1 VIDPI
6 DSLTFSLH
14 SNKGAY
20 AVLLGSGVSRAARI
34 PTGWEVVEDLIR
46 RLARIRGEE
55 CGPDPA
61 AWYDRTFG
69 EQPTYSGLLK
79 VLARSPLERQQMM
92 RGFFEPNEAEREQGV
107 KAPTSA
113 HRAIAKLVAAGHV
126 RVILTTNFDRLT
138 ERAIEEVGIAPTVA
152 SSPDQI
158 QGLPPLLQIPCLVVK
173 LHGDYL
179 DSRIKNTPEELA
191 KYNRK
196 LDRLLDRILDDFG
209 LIVCGWSAQWDSAL
223 CSAIARCRSH
233 RFTTYWAYR
242 GQLAPEAS
250 HLISLRRAQSIEI
263 SDAGSFFDT
272 LAGRIEALDE
282 YDRPHPL
289 STRMAVETLKSYLVE
304 PRHRIRLSD
313 LMTQETE
320 AAYERLF
327 SPDHDPLSGV
337 PYDGPHLLERMTKYE
352 AGSERLQAL
361 LITGAAWGEPQHI
374 GLWRRSLQRIA
385 TPPPP
390 TPGVIY
396 YDHWKRARGYP
407 ALRLLYAS
415 GLASIAA
422 ERFDNLRGL
431 FDVPVPSE
439 DSDRQVPIPVAID
452 TWRVADKTALNAGL
466 GKRSVVPMTE
476 YLLNDLREALREYLP
491 SESAYNHSFDLFEY
505 LLALF
510 YLDTEPDNRWYPL
523 GRFAWTTGRR
533 DNVIN
538 RVSQDVERL
547 GELWPPLQA
556 GFFGGSVQQFKTTEQ
571 AMVDFLQKNRSHLW

>member
-14 SNKGAY
+14 ANKGAY

-46 RLARIRGEE
+46 RLARIRDEE
-55 CGPDPA
+55 CDPDPA

-69 EQPTYSGLLK
+69 EQPTYSGLLQA
-79 VLARSPLERQQMM
+79 VARSPLERQQTM
-92 RGFFEPNEAEREQGV
+92 RGYFEPSEMEREQGI

-138 ERAIEEVGIAPTVA
+138 ERAIEEVGLAPTVV

-191 KYNRK
+191 RYDRRVNRL
-196 LDRLLDRILDDFG
+196 LDRLLDEFG
-209 LIVCGWSAQWDSAL
+209 LIVCGWSAQWDPAL
-223 CSAIARCRSH
+223 CSALARCRSH
-233 RFTTYWAYR
+233 RFTTYWASR
-242 GQLAPEAS
+242 GQLDSEAS
-250 HLISLRRAQSIEI
+250 RLISLRRAQAIQI
-263 SDAGSFFDT
+263 TDADTFFET
-272 LAGRIEALDE
+272 LAGRLEALDE

-289 STRMAVETLKSYLVE
+289 STRMAVETLKNYLVE

-313 LMTQETE
+313 LITQETE

-327 SPDHDPLSGV
+327 SPDRYPLNIS
-337 PYDGPHLLERMTKYE
+337 YNGPHLLERMSEYE

-361 LITGAAWGEPQHI
+361 MITGAAWGEPQHMN
-374 GLWRRSLQRIA
+374 LWSRSLQRIA

-390 TPGVIY
+390 PPGVPY
-396 YDHWKRARGYP
+396 NDLWKNARGYP

-415 GLASIAA
+415 GLAAAAA
-422 ERFDNLRGL
+422 ERFENLLGL
-431 FDVPVPSE
+431 FEAQVFSE
-439 DSDRQVPIPVAID
+439 EMDRQVPIPAATA
-452 TWRVADKTALNAGL
+452 TWRIIDSRTLNAGL
-466 GKRSVVPMTE
+466 NQRSVAPMAE
-476 YLLNDLREALREYLP
+476 YLSVNLRESLREYLP
-491 SESAYNHSFDLFEY
+491 SENAYAHAFDLFEY

-510 YLDTEPDNRWYPL
+510 YLDVNPDNGWCPL
-523 GRFAWTTGRR
+523 GRFAWRVGSR
-533 DNVIN
+533 NSVIN
-538 RVSQDVERL
+538 RVCQDVERF

-556 GFFGGSVQQFKTTEQ
+556 GFFGGSVQQFKAIEQ
-571 AMVDFLQKNRSHLW
+571 SVADFIQINRPYF